1 MNINKFTQNSLQ
13 AVQNCEKIAMD
24 YGNQELAQEH
34 LLYAL
39 LTQDDSLI
47 AKLMEKMG
55 LDKNMVINRVEESLR
70 KLPKVQ
76 GGQQY
81 VGQALNNVLV
91 HAEDEAKQMGDEYV
105 SVEHLF
111 LAMIKY
117 AGKEMKSILRELGIS
132 RDGFLQALSSVR
144 GNQRVTSDMDQ
155 ILWSVQ
161 ESRNWIQSLVVI
173 LKFGMLSVSC
183 PVRRRTIRF

>member
-1 MNINKFTQNSLQ
+1 MFLRK
-13 AVQNCEKIAMD
+13 
-24 YGNQELAQEH
+24 
-34 LLYAL
+34 LLITIIHGDL
-39 LTQDDSLI
+39 LTILNCLI

-111 LAMIKY
+111 LAM
-117 AGKEMKSILRELGIS
+117 KS
-132 RDGFLQALSSVR
+132 
-144 GNQRVTSDMDQ
+144 M
-155 ILWSVQ
+155 
-161 ESRNWIQSLVVI
+161 LV
-173 LKFGMLSVSC
+173 K
-183 PVRRRTIRF
+183 R